1 MVNSVIQ
8 LTEIQVSKSPRISL
22 KEWMENPP
30 NNTEWVDGELVEK
43 NGMTAK
49 TGRIQSRLS
58 RYWGNY
64 AISSGQGG
72 EVYTETG
79 CRTVGRGRC
88 PDVSYLTPELV
99 AQFNDFTILP
109 QSFPLIAE
117 IISPT
122 DKAEEVFAKT
132 NEYLQSS
139 CQEIWLVFPESHWVI
154 VITQQQRFLFA
165 RGEVISTQIVL
176 PGFSIAVDELLA

>member
-8 LTEIQVSKSPRISL
+8 LTEIQISESPRISL

-30 NNTEWVDGELVEK
+30 DSTEWVDGELVEK

-109 QSFPLIAE
+109 QSFLLIAE

-122 DKAEEVFAKT
+122 DKAEEVFTKT
-132 NEYLQSS
+132 NEYLQSG
-139 CQEIWLVFPESHWVI
+139 CQEIWLVFPESQWI
-154 VITQQQRFLFA
+154 VVVTQQQRLLLT
-165 RGEVISTQIVL
+165 RGEVIGTQIVL
-176 PGFSIAVDELLA
+176 PGFSIAVDDLLA

>member
-1 MVNSVIQ
+1 MVSSVIQ
-8 LTEIQVSKSPRISL
+8 LTEIQVIESPRISL
-22 KEWMENPP
+22 EEWMENPP
-30 NNTEWVDGELVEK
+30 DSTEWVDGELVEK

-88 PDVSYLTPELV
+88 PDVSYLTRELV

-132 NEYLQSS
+132 NEYLQSGG
-139 CQEIWLVFPESHWVI
+139 QEIWLIFPESHWIV
-154 VITQQQRFLFA
+154 VITQQQRFLFT
-165 RGEVISTQIVL
+165 RGEVVSTQLVL
-176 PGFSIAVDELLA
+176 LGFSIAVDELLA